1 MSLKERRMHRVAQRT
16 SLTHPLQ
23 IAEIPVG
30 PQMGKIGI
38 TFCPGKHQESA
49 STGAWQRDLGMDL
62 DAIAGWG
69 AVAVVTLIEDQ
80 EFASLR
86 VRGLG
91 DAVADRHMSWFHLPI
106 ADVNPPGPAFER
118 AWAEQGGGIR
128 FLLRNGFNVLVH
140 CKGGLGR
147 AGTIAARL
155 LVELGWAPES
165 AIGAVRQARP
175 GAIETAAQEHHV
187 LFLSPIEERQPDTGR
202 AATED
207 RFLGA
212 LVGLAVGDAV
222 GTTLEFHNRDSVP
235 RLTDMVGRGPFNLAP
250 GQWTDD
256 TAMALAL
263 AASLAGRGDLDEEDL
278 MRRFVAWW
286 REGEYSCTGTCFD
299 IGVTT
304 SAALTRFERTGN
316 PIAGST
322 SPDSAGNGSLMRLA
336 PIVLHGH
343 GRGESAG
350 GSRAARQSATT
361 HGAWACLD
369 ACERFAS
376 LLHLAA
382 TGSDLASVFGEHGG
396 CGDED
401 VARVMNGSWR
411 GKHRDEIQST
421 GYVIHTLE
429 AAIWCVARTTS
440 FRDAV
445 LLAANLG
452 HDADTTAAVTG
463 QLAGAVYGL
472 SAIPSD
478 WLDKLAWR
486 ERIEA
491 AGRELLRGGK

>member
-1 MSLKERRMHRVAQRT
+1 
-16 SLTHPLQ
+16 
-23 IAEIPVG
+23 
-30 PQMGKIGI
+30 
-38 TFCPGKHQESA
+38 
-49 STGAWQRDLGMDL
+49 
-62 DAIAGWG
+62 
-69 AVAVVTLIEDQ
+69 
-80 EFASLR
+80 
-86 VRGLG
+86 
-91 DAVADRHMSWFHLPI
+91 
-106 ADVNPPGPAFER
+106 
-118 AWAEQGGGIR
+118 
-128 FLLRNGFNVLVH
+128 
-140 CKGGLGR
+140 
-147 AGTIAARL
+147 
-155 LVELGWAPES
+155 
-165 AIGAVRQARP
+165 
-175 GAIETAAQEHHV
+175 
-187 LFLSPIEERQPDTGR
+187 
-202 AATED
+202 
-207 RFLGA
+207 
-212 LVGLAVGDAV
+212 
-222 GTTLEFHNRDSVP
+222 
-235 RLTDMVGRGPFNLAP
+235 
-250 GQWTDD
+250 
-256 TAMALAL
+256 
-263 AASLAGRGDLDEEDL
+263 
-278 MRRFVAWW
+278 
-286 REGEYSCTGTCFD
+286 
-299 IGVTT
+299 VTT

-343 GRGESAG
+343 GRGEPAG

-361 HGAWACLD
+361 HGARACLD

-478 WLDKLAWR
+478 WLGKLAWR